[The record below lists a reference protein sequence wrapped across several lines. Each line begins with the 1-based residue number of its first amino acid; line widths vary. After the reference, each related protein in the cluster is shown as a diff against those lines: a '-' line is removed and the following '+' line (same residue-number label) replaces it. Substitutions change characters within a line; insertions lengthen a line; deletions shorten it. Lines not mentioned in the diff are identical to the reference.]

1 MSRMFCFIWISWCST
16 LWGLPKSHTACQWGS
31 AGQVNNSFW
40 PCRQYRHVLV
50 ILKFKL
56 GWYKQLEEQSQEH
69 HDFPQAFDTICTNEV
84 TEGILRDA
92 ARFTVTEVTAKRLGK
107 GHTLA
112 IPREPTTT
120 SKLRTNLDAARRKF
134 EAKRVEKL
142 KQDARSAAVTSRH
155 GKHSASSSGG
165 KTKKTAVDIC
175 SIYLKG
181 AMYPLEKAPAE
192 VRFFLNLIYN

>member
-1 MSRMFCFIWISWCST
+1 
-16 LWGLPKSHTACQWGS
+16 
-31 AGQVNNSFW
+31 
-40 PCRQYRHVLV
+40 
-50 ILKFKL
+50 
-56 GWYKQLEEQSQEH
+56 
-69 HDFPQAFDTICTNEV
+69 
-84 TEGILRDA
+84 
-92 ARFTVTEVTAKRLGK
+92 LGK

-192 VRFFLNLIYN
+192 VRFFLNLIYNLNRAPNSLNSLELYKIPLKELHLQETALSYSIHVLGHHIILMGLISSMEAVRTGRESHIQIMFCD